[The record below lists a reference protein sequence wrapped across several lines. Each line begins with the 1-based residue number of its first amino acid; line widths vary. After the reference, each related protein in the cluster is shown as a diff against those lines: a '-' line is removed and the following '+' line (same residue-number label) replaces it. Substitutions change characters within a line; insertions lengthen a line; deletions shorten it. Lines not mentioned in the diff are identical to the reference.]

1 MLFKKEN
8 LKKIQ
13 EYLKKSNL
21 KAYLIFTSDPHDN
34 EYIAPFYLDLRKFFA
49 PFSGSAAELLI
60 TQNEAYLFTDGRY
73 YLQAEKELKGSDVY
87 LIKKGDKNVPSLKE
101 FILKNN
107 LFPLGSNL
115 YTFKMS
121 EYEDF
126 IASNIKIVDLDISFL
141 INNLTPLSKEKVF
154 KLDES
159 LFTFSYKEKIEKIYQ
174 KLNEKNAKAT
184 LITTLDDIAYIL
196 NLRGRDIPFNP
207 VFYSYLY
214 LSKDYGNHLFIDKEK
229 INFEIE
235 GINIHPYENIEEFIK
250 KHNDIPT
257 LLDKGRVNAKIYQL
271 FNNVIDG
278 INPSYLM
285 KAVKNEKEILNTKEI
300 QALDGVALLKFN
312 KFLDENIS
320 NNLTEYQY
328 SENGVPQQMDAPVA
342 QYDFEDLSTGDVE
355 KLDGWYV
362 SATGDLWEA
371 KEYNKNKYLQ
381 FTANYADGVAEAWL
395 VTPAIKIEDAEKQL
409 AWDVCVGYWNADCL
423 EVYILENF
431 DGKDLATASKTN
443 VTANFSI
450 PQEPTNKYGTMAS
463 AGAMSLAAY
472 SGKTINVAYHYL
484 GDKNNKKTTTYQID
498 NIVIGNDIPTPVNTE
513 LRFALYEK
521 TSKGW
526 YVFSNTGKALSV
538 PYDAYADMG
547 DAAEDKSFSSSVKAE
562 NYIPNYLLK
571 NIEYPLN
578 GDTCTVIYRY
588 YAGSGNYKAYSD
600 QYVYNDT
607 VNVWKYT
614 DNVYVETRPYGFD
627 GSEWVYSPSVT
638 IDLPVQKG
646 NAEVA
651 AFYQAIT
658 DWVKENH
665 PEYVTGYGNN
675 DYYYGGS
682 AYQNNFDFRVS
693 AWKGQGT
700 YNDMSDA
707 DIENL
712 MWERLPEAFPHALEK
727 LYADAAPAESGV
739 PVIYTIN
746 FGIYDGSS
754 TTTWTIQYEVVSK
767 GKFEYV
773 KDSLKQA
780 E

>member
-8 LKKIQ
+8 LKKLQ
-13 EYLKKSNL
+13 EYLKKNNL

-34 EYIAPFYLDLRKFFA
+34 EYIAEFYLSLRKFFA

-73 YLQAEKELKGSDVY
+73 WLQAEKELKGSDVY

-328 SENGVPQQMDAPVA
+328 SEKLKE
-342 QYDFEDLSTGDVE
+342 YRFENQRCFDLSFNTIAAVGKNAAEMHYAPKKDSSSVVNSENIELLVDSGGQYYGGTTDTTRTFLIGKPSEEFIHDYTLTLKSLINLSKTIFLEGSSGQTIDIRSREFMWEEGKDYKCGTGH
-355 KLDGWYV
+355 G
-362 SATGDLWEA
+362 
-371 KEYNKNKYLQ
+371 
-381 FTANYADGVAEAWL
+381 
-395 VTPAIKIEDAEKQL
+395 
-409 AWDVCVGYWNADCL
+409 VGYILNVHEGPNGFRYKKVKERDDQS
-423 EVYILENF
+423 EIIPGMITTIEPGVYKE
-431 DGKDLATASKTN
+431 
-443 VTANFSI
+443 
-450 PQEPTNKYGTMAS
+450 NKYG
-463 AGAMSLAAY
+463 
-472 SGKTINVAYHYL
+472 IRIE
-484 GDKNNKKTTTYQID
+484 NN
-498 NIVIGNDIPTPVNTE
+498 
-513 LRFALYEK
+513 LLC
-521 TSKGW
+521 
-526 YVFSNTGKALSV
+526 
-538 PYDAYADMG
+538 
-547 DAAEDKSFSSSVKAE
+547 VKAFE
-562 NYIPNYLLK
+562 TSDGLF
-571 NIEYPLN
+571 
-578 GDTCTVIYRY
+578 
-588 YAGSGNYKAYSD
+588 YKFETIT
-600 QYVYNDT
+600 YVPI
-607 VNVWKYT
+607 
-614 DNVYVETRPYGFD
+614 ETRCLDYSILD
-627 GSEWVYSPSVT
+627 KKEIEW
-638 IDLPVQKG
+638 I
-646 NAEVA
+646 
-651 AFYQAIT
+651 
-658 DWVKENH
+658 
-665 PEYVTGYGNN
+665 N
-675 DYYYGGS
+675 DYHKLV
-682 AYQNNFDFRVS
+682 F
-693 AWKGQGT
+693 
-700 YNDMSDA
+700 
-707 DIENL
+707 
-712 MWERLPEAFPHALEK
+712 EK
-727 LYADAAPAESGV
+727 LYPLIKDDE
-739 PVIYTIN
+739 
-746 FGIYDGSS
+746 
-754 TTTWTIQYEVVSK
+754 K
-767 GKFEYV
+767 LV
-773 KDSLKQA
+773 KYLK
-780 E
+780 EKTKEI